1 MPAVSPLAPF
11 SYDWVGGDIRG
22 LQNIAETLYAYLP
35 RVQDLVG
42 TLSVSVNDLTSDG
55 ADGWQGTAASAF
67 TAAWRRQAA
76 TAAALEDYVTGVA
89 QAIDGLAVELSQ
101 LENALEDQAYE
112 VSKHGVRIGT
122 DGTIQGYSGVNG
134 LEWSIAYAKVLEQA
148 QGEATQA
155 REAAA
160 RQLYSLYQQVMNPN
174 PHPNRADVT
183 TMGELLADLV
193 AVPTA
198 ARREVSLK
206 LKSLKG
212 KDLNLREEIAES
224 RAAGK
229 PIPQETQDE
238 SSEVDQELQEA
249 EDELKNT
256 GKIEGTLSKLLDTR
270 IRDVNAR
277 LQGAAG
283 DGKHVAGNTPED
295 LQAAADHEP
304 GALEKLLNIGDDIPV
319 VDVLATAAG
328 TAVGTYYD
336 VKGGQP
342 LGSALSDEAISNS
355 AGTVAATGAGYMVG
369 VQVGAELGAAAGPVG
384 IAVGA
389 VVGYGVGDLTHNLLV
404 ENWGQDIRDHGV
416 VGGVWDGVGHSFD
429 QTGDDGRQLAVGT
442 GHDIERLWDGMF

>member
-1 MPAVSPLAPF
+1 MPTVSPLAAF
-11 SYDWVGGDIRG
+11 SYDWIGGDIRG
-22 LQNIAETLYAYLP
+22 LQGIAETLYAYLP

-42 TLSVSVNDLTSDG
+42 TLSVTVTDLTSDS
-55 ADGWQGTAASAF
+55 ADGWQGKAASAF
-67 TAAWRRQAA
+67 TAAWRKQAL

-89 QAIDGLAVELSQ
+89 LAIDELAVELSKI
-101 LENALEDQAYE
+101 ENALESDACD
-112 VSKHGVRIGT
+112 VSKHGVRIGA
-122 DGTIQGYSGVNG
+122 DGSAQGYSGVQG
-134 LEWSIAYAKVLEQA
+134 LEWATSYTKVLEQA

-174 PHPNRADVT
+174 PHPNGADVT
-183 TMGELLADLV
+183 TMSGLLADLL

-198 ARREVSLK
+198 ARREVTAK
-206 LKSLKG
+206 LRGLKG
-212 KDLNLREEIAES
+212 KDLNLREEIAEN

-229 PIPQETQDE
+229 PIPQKMQDE
-238 SSEVDQELQEA
+238 SSKVDKELEEV

-256 GKIEGTLSKLLDTR
+256 GKTEGALSKLLDTR

-277 LQGAAG
+277 LQGTAG
-283 DGKHVAGNTPED
+283 DGRHVPGNTPED

-304 GALEKLLNIGDDIPV
+304 GALEILNIGDDIPV
-319 VDVLATAAG
+319 VDVVTTAAG

-342 LGSALSDEAISNS
+342 LGSALRDEAISNT

-369 VQVGAELGAAAGPVG
+369 AEFGAELGAAAGPVG

-404 ENWGQDIRDHGV
+404 EPWGQDMHKYGAVMGTLYGI
-416 VGGVWDGVGHSFD
+416 GHSEAATVD
-429 QTGDDGRQLAVGT
+429 NARQLAVGT
-442 GHDIERLWDGMF
+442 GHDIEHYWDDVF

>member
-55 ADGWQGTAASAF
+55 SDGWQGTAASAF

-198 ARREVSLK
+198 SRREAAAQIK
-206 LKSLKG
+206 ALKG
-212 KDLNLREEIAES
+212 QELNFKEKIVEAE
-224 RAAGK
+224 RTGK
-229 PIPQETQDE
+229 SVQKLLDE
-238 SSEVDQELQEA
+238 STEVRTELQNVQE
-249 EDELKNT
+249 ELGTT
-256 GKIEGTLSKLLDTR
+256 GRTENLLSKLLDTR
-270 IRDVNAR
+270 VGDVTAR
-277 LQGAAG
+277 LEGAAG
-283 DGKHVAGNTPED
+283 EGRHVAGNTPKD
-295 LQAAADHEP
+295 LQAAADDDP
-304 GALEKLLNIGDDIPV
+304 SALEKLLNIGDNIPV

-342 LGSALSDEAISNS
+342 LGSALRDEAISNT
-355 AGTVAATGAGYMVG
+355 AGTVAATGTGYMVG

-404 ENWGQDIRDHGV
+404 ENWGQDIHDHGV

>member
-134 LEWSIAYAKVLEQA
+134 LEWSIAYEKVLEQA

-198 ARREVSLK
+198 SRREAAAQIK
-206 LKSLKG
+206 ALKG
-212 KDLNLREEIAES
+212 QELNFEEEIAEAK
-224 RAAGK
+224 RTGELL
-229 PIPQETQDE
+229 PQKTFDE
-238 SSEVDQELQEA
+238 SAKVVEELNEA
-249 EDELKNT
+249 REELGTT
-256 GKIEGTLSKLLDTR
+256 GRTENLLSKLLDTR
-270 IRDVNAR
+270 VGDVTAR
-277 LQGAAG
+277 LEGTAG
-283 DGKHVAGNTPED
+283 EGRHVAGNTPKD
-295 LQAAADHEP
+295 LQAAADDDP
-304 GALEKLLNIGDDIPV
+304 SALEKLLNIGDNIPV

-342 LGSALSDEAISNS
+342 LGSALRDEAISNT
-355 AGTVAATGAGYMVG
+355 AGTVAATGTGYMVG

-404 ENWGQDIRDHGV
+404 ENWGQDIHDHGV